1 MRRIVIGVGG
11 ASGAPYAERV
21 LCFLKENAEE
31 CGIAPAVVFS
41 RMGRLVWSDEVGR
54 DPAEFGFPVYSP
66 GDMTAPFA
74 SGSAGYEAMVVVPC
88 SAAGMGRIAHGV
100 SSDLIGRAA
109 DVMLKERRKVIL
121 VLRETPLS
129 VIHMENMLSVSRAGA
144 LVLPASPSFYSH
156 PSTRTELLDTVTARV
171 LDHLDID
178 NALMKRW
185 AGLEGRG
192 KNRPTRGEGLE

>member
-11 ASGAPYAERV
+11 ASGAPYADRV
-21 LCFLKENAEE
+21 LSFLKEHAEE
-31 CGIAPAVVFS
+31 CGIEPVLVFS

-54 DPAEFGFPVYSP
+54 DPSEYGFPIFAP
-66 GDMTAPFA
+66 GDLTAPFA

-88 SAAGMGRIAHGV
+88 SVAGMGRIAHGV

-109 DVMLKERRKVIL
+109 DVMLKEQRKLIL
-121 VLRETPLS
+121 VVRESPLS
-129 VIHMENMLSVSRAGA
+129 VIHIENMLKVSQAGA

-156 PSTRTELLDTVTARV
+156 PKDRTELLDTVTARV

-178 NALMKRW
+178 NALMRRW
-185 AGLEGRG
+185 TGMGSGRD
-192 KNRPTRGEGLE
+192 NRPLARDK